1 MKQISVLVEN
11 KKGKLYEVVSALAAA
26 GINLCALSIADTA
39 DYGILRIV
47 PNDVDQAIAVLTGK
61 GFLAKVTDVLAVKI
75 DDTPSAFADI
85 IRALA
90 DQDVSVE
97 YTSAYTSSTPGTA
110 LMVLRVDKTDVAMQT
125 LRNLGKII
133 Q

>member
-1 MKQISVLVEN
+1 M
-11 KKGKLYEVVSALAAA
+11 
-26 GINLCALSIADTA
+26 
-39 DYGILRIV
+39 
-47 PNDVDQAIAVLTGK
+47 
-61 GFLAKVTDVLAVKI
+61 AVKI

-97 YTSAYTSSTPGTA
+97 YTYAYTSSTPGTA

>member
-11 KKGKLYEVVSALAAA
+11 KKGKLSEVVSALADA

-47 PNDVDQAIAVLTGK
+47 PDNVDRAIAVLTEN

-85 IRALA
+85 IKILA
-90 DQDVSVE
+90 SQDVSVE
-97 YTSAYTSSTPGTA
+97 YTYAYTSSTPGTA
-110 LMVLRVDKTDVAMQT
+110 LMVLRVDKTDVA
-125 LRNLGKII
+125 LSALNKLGKDV